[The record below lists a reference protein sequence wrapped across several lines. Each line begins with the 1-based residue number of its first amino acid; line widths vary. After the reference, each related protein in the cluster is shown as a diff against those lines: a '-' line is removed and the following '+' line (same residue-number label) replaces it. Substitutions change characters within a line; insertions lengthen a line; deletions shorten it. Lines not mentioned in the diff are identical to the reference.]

1 MMNDDIVL
9 LLDESMNL
17 AISGIAQD
25 LCGKSAM
32 TPIPAPPA
40 PFPYIRLFETPSS
53 PHGAVAQQLHA
64 AAAAVCQERQA
75 SPLTGRLLRWA
86 IEHGELRLLAE
97 VSEPS
102 FQDLEQR
109 LERMLPS
116 GRPCR
121 HSHAV
126 IVVGSIEQIDPA
138 VHSAF
143 LAAVE
148 DAYPIVV
155 DRATFNMTKA
165 VVRAANLSAGTTE
178 MMPHIE
184 LTNTANKP
192 SHLKNTST
200 TTSKAKAPP
209 KTIKVNTAAAT
220 ARTAPKAAKA
230 QPMDLDSLIR
240 SQSSIQKKK
249 NQKKKKT
256 KNQQQ
261 QQLAGTGA
269 AVARAPQPRA
279 SQASTWQYKK
289 PVGPVREKGWNRL
302 VRVVKP

>member
-9 LLDESMNL
+9 LLDESMSS
-17 AISGIAQD
+17 AIGGIAQD

-32 TPIPAPPA
+32 APITG
-40 PFPYIRLFETPSS
+40 PFPYFRLFETPAS
-53 PHGAVAQQLHA
+53 PHGAAAQQLHA
-64 AAAAVCQERQA
+64 AAATACQERYA

-86 IEHGELRLLAE
+86 IEYAELRLLVE

-102 FQDLEQR
+102 FQDLEHR
-109 LERMLPS
+109 LQARLPS

-121 HSHAV
+121 AGHIA
-126 IVVGSIEQIDPA
+126 VGSIEQIDPA

-155 DRATFNMTKA
+155 DRATFIMTKA
-165 VVRAANLSAGTTE
+165 VVRAASASAASND

-184 LTNTANKP
+184 LKNAPNKP
-192 SHLKNTST
+192 QDVKPAHLNNNNNTST
-200 TTSKAKAPP
+200 ASKAKAPP
-209 KTIKVNTAAAT
+209 KVIELGAT
-220 ARTAPKAAKA
+220 PARPAPKAAKA

-240 SQSSIQKKK
+240 SQSNIQKKK

-256 KNQQQ
+256 KNVQQ
-261 QQLAGTGA
+261 QQLAGA
-269 AVARAPQPRA
+269 SAPVARAPQP
-279 SQASTWQYKK
+279 SPWQYKK
-289 PVGPVREKGWNRL
+289 PMGPVREKGWNRL